1 MKNFKTLLS
10 TMLLL
15 VIVTSCTLAQK
26 REIIEKNYP
35 IQSFTSV
42 EADIVGNII
51 YTQSNSVYVT
61 VEGDKE
67 LVDKLKVTE
76 NNGVLKLTYKQK
88 ETNKGKKRLTVYISS
103 PAIEEIEM
111 DGVGNFILEGFVAA
125 DNLTIDFEGV
135 GNFEA
140 MYLQSINIKASYEG
154 VGNLKLGGTTDFL
167 EVTSEGVGSV
177 DTEKLEAKKAIVR
190 AEGVGSVKCFASE
203 SIDINNSGIG
213 SVTYYGNPVEKNLK
227 NSGIGKIRARK

>member
-15 VIVTSCTLAQK
+15 VIITSCTLAQK

-35 IQSFTSV
+35 IQSFFSV

-51 YTQSNSVYVT
+51 YTQSNSVYVSAT
-61 VEGDKE
+61 GDKE
-67 LVDKLKVTE
+67 LIDKLKVTE
-76 NNGVLKLTYKQK
+76 KNGILTLIYKQK
-88 ETNKGKKRLTVYISS
+88 QNIKGKKKLTVYISS
-103 PAIEEIEM
+103 PTIEEIEM
-111 DGVGNFILEGFVAA
+111 DGVGNFVLEGFVAA
-125 DNLTIDFEGV
+125 ENLSIDFEGV

-140 MYLQSINIKASYEG
+140 MDLQSTNIKASYEG
-154 VGNLKLGGTTDFL
+154 VGNLKLGGSTEFL
-167 EVTSEGVGSV
+167 EVRSRGVGSV
-177 DTEKLEAKKAIVR
+177 DTQKLEAKKAIVR

-213 SVTYYGNPVEKNLK
+213 SVTYYGNTVEKNLK
-227 NSGIGKIRARK
+227 NSGIGKIRAGK

>member
-1 MKNFKTLLS
+1 
-10 TMLLL
+10 MLLL

-111 DGVGNFILEGFVAA
+111 DGVGNFFLEGFVAA

-140 MYLQSINIKASYEG
+140 MDLQSTNIKASYEG
-154 VGNLKLGGTTDFL
+154 VGNLKLGGSTEFL
-167 EVTSEGVGSV
+167 EV
-177 DTEKLEAKKAIVR
+177 R
-190 AEGVGSVKCFASE
+190 WFASE